1 MKRFSQKNF
10 HLRPKMFYSSESHAS
25 SSNID
30 CFTSISSDEE
40 ILEDMNEE
48 DMAIF
53 HCRLVVATFTL
64 HEIEEGV
71 GQSMDVKV
79 GV

>member
-1 MKRFSQKNF
+1 
-10 HLRPKMFYSSESHAS
+10 MFYSNESHAS
-25 SSNID
+25 FSNID

-71 GQSMDVKV
+71 GQSMDARV